1 MIWNRTVNVNGGV
14 GNNIPLD
21 VHLEHLNRVF
31 KDNLNTFRAHISE
44 QSVQRSSRAIAPV
57 KALLETFDK
66 ATGVKQESGRHT
78 SVNLTKDFNT
88 ALQLLT
94 KQIFKKQAGR
104 CHRSFRMI
112 PSDPLL
118 KYKED
123 PSEII
128 SWIKRRV
135 KAEAIDQGLRS
146 KKATF

>member
-1 MIWNRTVNVNGGV
+1 M
-14 GNNIPLD
+14 
-21 VHLEHLNRVF
+21 
-31 KDNLNTFRAHISE
+31 
-44 QSVQRSSRAIAPV
+44 

-94 KQIFKKQAGR
+94 KQQIFKKQAGR
-104 CHRSFRMI
+104 CHKSFRMI

-135 KAEAIDQGLRS
+135 KAEAIDQDLRS